1 MPERY
6 IGRTLGRFRIE
17 TSIGSGGFAWVYK
30 GYDPELDIPVAVK
43 VLKPQ
48 FAGDDNVEGR
58 FRKEASTAAKLRHP
72 NIIRILAVGQEDH
85 AAYFVMDYL
94 PNGLVEKL
102 NVMGT
107 LPESLLIRLGLDV
120 SAALAFAHR
129 EGVIHRDIKTDN
141 VLYDEHGNAIVAD
154 FGIARALVGYV
165 DQTGTNMVV
174 GTPQYFSPEQARGL
188 TLDGRADIY
197 SLGVTMFKA
206 ATGVLPFQGNDWYDY
221 ARQHV
226 EEPPPLPRSLNPS
239 LSEDLERIILTCL
252 EKDRDLRYPTADAVH
267 AALKPLL
274 VTSESGTVVMPTASG
289 SSLLRS
295 SRGLAGRRASWGWA
309 TAAAGVITLTLVASL
324 WHPPGNAPARTLP
337 SRRVT
342 PLPTAPIPVFPGT
355 TTVARTPSR
364 KRELRVLAPTGATIE
379 VDGEVVGSGE
389 FRTESLGPGSHDVAA
404 ALTGFPA
411 CASARQMTR
420 VSLDSSGITTLKLT
434 PRRCGMLV
442 LDVRPA
448 GARYLL
454 TPMGVQG
461 KPIHGQLTSTRASV
475 QLAAGSYQLKISASL
490 CADYNNDITIVPATN
505 ATENVKLLCQ

>member
-17 TSIGSGGFAWVYK
+17 SSIGSGGFAWVYK

-48 FAGDDNVEGR
+48 FAGDENVEGR

-107 LPESLLIRLGLDV
+107 LHESLLIRLGLDV

-226 EEPPPLPRSLNPS
+226 EEPPPSPRSLNPS
-239 LSEDLERIILTCL
+239 LSEELERIILTCL
-252 EKDRDLRYPTADAVH
+252 EKDRELRYPNAEAVH

-274 VTSESGTVVMPTASG
+274 VTSESGTVVMPATSG
-289 SSLLRS
+289 SGLLRS
-295 SRGLAGRRASWGWA
+295 RKGLRGRRASWGLGS
-309 TAAAGVITLTLVASL
+309 AAAAVVALTLVATL
-324 WHPPGNAPARTLP
+324 WQPHGSAPARTLP
-337 SRRVT
+337 TRRAA
-342 PLPTAPIPVFPGT
+342 PLARPPVPVFPGT
-355 TTVARTPSR
+355 TTVNRTPSPV
-364 KRELRVLAPTGATIE
+364 RELRVLAPPDAAIE

-389 FRTESLGPGSHDVAA
+389 WRSDSLDAGKHEVSASFASSPGC
-404 ALTGFPA
+404 P
-411 CASARQMTR
+411 SARHSVR
-420 VSLDSSGITTLKLT
+420 VTLEKSGITTLKLT

-442 LDVRPA
+442 LDVSRS
-448 GARYLL
+448 GARYVL
-454 TPMGVQG
+454 TPRGSPA
-461 KPIHGQLTSTRASV
+461 KPIRGQLTSSHATML
-475 QLAAGSYQLKISASL
+475 LAAGSYQLKISASL
-490 CADYNNDITIVPATN
+490 CADYFSDVTIVPTTN
-505 ATENVKLLCQ
+505 ATEHVTLLCQ